1 MYSSAAWAMARCKLT
16 MSRWQVNASAPGK
29 LVLSGEYAVL
39 EGAPAVCMAIDR
51 RARVAIMP
59 SGGKSHIVHA
69 PGYAD
74 GPLEFRDKDG
84 KLKWLDNGAGL
95 EMIDA
100 IWAATGVVPSEG
112 LSLHLDTSEFV
123 DVQSGSKMGI
133 GSSAALTVALTA
145 ALDAPDKAYDAHRL
159 FQDGRGS
166 GVDIAC
172 SLAGGVIEY
181 VAKSRNVRPLN
192 WPRGLAG
199 TLIWSGTPA
208 STAQKLDRLAES
220 RPRPSRAA
228 LVYSSR
234 RVSAAWRQGS
244 VDHLLD
250 EYRDYIQILR
260 EFSIDHD
267 LGIFDAG
274 HDELTA
280 LAATAG
286 VIYKPC
292 GAGGGDVG
300 IALSADAAALD
311 AFAGQAKAHNY
322 DVLDAELDPLG
333 VQVERNELE

>member
-1 MYSSAAWAMARCKLT
+1 MING
-16 MSRWQVNASAPGK
+16 QINASAPGK

-51 RARVAIMP
+51 RARVTITP
-59 SGGKSHIVHA
+59 SGDKTHVVNA

-74 GPLEFRDKDG
+74 GPLEFRDQDG
-84 KLKWLDNGAGL
+84 KLEWLDDDAGL
-95 EMIDA
+95 AIIDA
-100 IWAATGVVPSEG
+100 VWSAANVTPSAG
-112 LSLHLDTSEFV
+112 LSLHLETSEFV
-123 DVQSGSKMGI
+123 DSQSGCKMGI
-133 GSSAALTVALTA
+133 GSSAALTVALMA

-181 VAKSRNVRPLN
+181 VAKTRDVRSLN
-192 WPRGLAG
+192 WPQGLAG

-208 STAQKLDRLAES
+208 STAHKLDRLAES
-220 RPRPSRAA
+220 SPKPSRAA

-244 VDHLLD
+244 ADHLLD
-250 EYRDYIQILR
+250 EYRDYIQVLR

-300 IALSADAAALD
+300 IALSADTAALD
-311 AFAGQAKAHNY
+311 AFASEAKAQNY
-322 DVLDAELDPLG
+322 NILDAELDSLG
-333 VQVERNELE
+333 VQVERNEIE